1 MPSDPSGIISAFLAT
16 GSLPL
21 SRSVS
26 RVQTMLNRADYDAA
40 DLAEH
45 LRMDSTL
52 AAKVM
57 AVANSA
63 FFSRQPCSSTDE
75 AVNRLGTVQLK
86 RIFAQVLAGAVLMTP
101 LRAYGLAADAMWRR
115 SVFAAVGSELAAL
128 RKGDEGSSAY
138 TVGLLH
144 QIGMLVV
151 NTHWQKSGRTVPL
164 VRINFEEEFAADE
177 TKLCGFDQSALGA
190 ELLKQLS
197 FPEEMYRIIARQ
209 YRPALEPTAQLLY
222 LGRFARAFLCDGISP
237 TANSN
242 VLQNFKLTTTSHLDS
257 FLTDVRQEGQ
267 DRIKGS

>member
-1 MPSDPSGIISAFLAT
+1 MSSDPSGIISAFLAA

-63 FFSRQPCSSTDE
+63 FFSRQPCSNTDE
-75 AVNRLGTVQLK
+75 AVNRLGTVQLT
-86 RIFAQVLAGAVLMTP
+86 RIFAQVLAGAALMTP
-101 LRAYGLAADAMWRR
+101 LKAYNLTADAMWRR
-115 SVFAAVGSELAAL
+115 SVFAAVGSELAAR

-138 TVGLLH
+138 MIGLLH

-151 NTHWQKSGRTVPL
+151 NTLWQKSVGAVPL
-164 VRINFEEEFAADE
+164 VRVNFEQEYAADE
-177 TKLCGFDQSALGA
+177 KRLCGFDQAALGA

-197 FPEEMYRIIARQ
+197 FPEEVYRIVAGQ
-209 YRPALEPTAQLLY
+209 YRPASEPTAQLLY
-222 LGRFARAFLCDGISP
+222 LGRFARAFVCDGVSP
-237 TANSN
+237 IANSD
-242 VLQNFKLTTTSHLDS
+242 VLQSFKLTTTSHLDL
-257 FLTDVRQEGQ
+257 FLADARQEGQ
-267 DRIKGS
+267 SRITAS